1 MKKINIVLILINI
14 LCGLLIFSNYFFIFN
29 FSNISIPLALVISI
43 FYLIVSIIFIKQNKK
58 LEKIDII
65 TNSIYYIFLI
75 FMLIFSVIYQANNN
89 ETFNMM
95 YFTKFLI
102 IPHLIMILYN
112 IKKTQ

>member
-1 MKKINIVLILINI
+1 MKKINIVLFLINI

-75 FMLIFSVIYQANNN
+75 FMLIFSIIYQANNN

-102 IPHLIMILYN
+102 IPHLLLIFINLV
-112 IKKTQ
+112 KSK

>member
-1 MKKINIVLILINI
+1 MKKINIVLFLINI

-102 IPHLIMILYN
+102 IPHLLLIFINLV
-112 IKKTQ
+112 KSK